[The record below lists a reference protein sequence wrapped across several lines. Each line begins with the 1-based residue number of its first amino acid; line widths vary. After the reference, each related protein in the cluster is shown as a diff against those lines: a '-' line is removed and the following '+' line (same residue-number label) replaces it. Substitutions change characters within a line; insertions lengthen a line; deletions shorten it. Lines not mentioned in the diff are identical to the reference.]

1 MGYDGMGWD
10 GMRQREASAREGGWT
25 QEYLVLRK
33 GNTDDS

>member
-1 MGYDGMGWD
+1 MMGWD
-10 GMRQREASAREGGWT
+10 GMGWHETEGGKGGWT